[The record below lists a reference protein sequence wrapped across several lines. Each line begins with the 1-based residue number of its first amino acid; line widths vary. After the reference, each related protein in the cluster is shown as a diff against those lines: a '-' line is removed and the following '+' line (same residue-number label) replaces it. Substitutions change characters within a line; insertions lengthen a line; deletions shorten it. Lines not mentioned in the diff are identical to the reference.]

1 MSAHTFQPRA
11 RQQWP
16 LKKWLLWICLALVAV
31 LQIYP
36 LIWLVFFSL
45 KTNIDIYSGNIMWL
59 PSKFIWENYA
69 VAFQD
74 SNVGVYLLN
83 SVIVTAATLFFT
95 LTLASMASYAIARMH
110 WKLKQTV
117 FNIFL
122 LGMMIPLHAAL
133 LPVFLVLKNI
143 HLLNTYW
150 ALIIPYV
157 GFAIPLAVL
166 LLTNYFKTIP
176 NEMEESAVIDGASVW
191 RMFVSIIFPLAKP
204 AISTIMIFTYLSSWN
219 ELMFAVTF
227 INKQKLKTLTVGLMA
242 MVGQHSTEWGPIG
255 AGLVVA
261 TIPTMLIYVLLSKQ
275 VQNGMIAGA
284 VKG

>member
-1 MSAHTFQPRA
+1 
-11 RQQWP
+11 
-16 LKKWLLWICLALVAV
+16 
-31 LQIYP
+31 
-36 LIWLVFFSL
+36 
-45 KTNIDIYSGNIMWL
+45 MWL

-74 SNVGVYLLN
+74 SDVGVYLLN

-95 LTLASMASYAIARMH
+95 LTLASMASYAIARLP

-122 LGMMIPLHAAL
+122 LGMLIPLHAAL

-261 TIPTMLIYVLLSKQ
+261 TIPTMLI
-275 VQNGMIAGA
+275 
-284 VKG
+284 